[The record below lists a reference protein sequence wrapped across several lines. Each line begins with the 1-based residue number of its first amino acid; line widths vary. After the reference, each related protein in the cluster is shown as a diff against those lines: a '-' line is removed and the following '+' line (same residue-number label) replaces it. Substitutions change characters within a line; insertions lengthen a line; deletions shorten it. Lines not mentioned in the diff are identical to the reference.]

1 MSACLC
7 NKVVTIEKR
16 PFLLCSLKM
25 SFFHRGG
32 GKNTSLDQA
41 RSQEKGRPCDVLALD
56 VSTEL
61 GVDSPP
67 CKCFVC

>member
-1 MSACLC
+1 
-7 NKVVTIEKR
+7 
-16 PFLLCSLKM
+16 M

-41 RSQEKGRPCDVLALD
+41 RSQEKGRSCDVLALD

-61 GVDSPP
+61 GVDSPLYRHSRSNP
-67 CKCFVC
+67 IDSSEPTW

>member
-1 MSACLC
+1 
-7 NKVVTIEKR
+7 
-16 PFLLCSLKM
+16 M

-41 RSQEKGRPCDVLALD
+41 RSQEKGRSCDVLALD

-61 GVDSPP
+61 GIASPLYRHSQSNP
-67 CKCFVC
+67 IHSLEPTY